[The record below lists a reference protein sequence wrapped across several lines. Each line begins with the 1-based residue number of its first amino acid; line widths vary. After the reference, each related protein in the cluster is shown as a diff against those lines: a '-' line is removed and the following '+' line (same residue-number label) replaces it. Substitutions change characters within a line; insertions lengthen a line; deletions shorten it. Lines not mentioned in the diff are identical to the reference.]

1 MSAPS
6 PSHRFFRL
14 LLHLYP
20 RAYRARYQAEM
31 EAFFFEERRAARGGV
46 TFWVRL
52 VLDHVEAAWAVRS
65 RHRREGREG
74 RMEGMI
80 QEVKAAA
87 RALSRAPR
95 FTLFA
100 VVTLAMGIGAVSAV
114 YTVVDR
120 VVIRP
125 LPYPGSERMVLVGID
140 PRHDPGSLGP
150 LSPALYHAL
159 RASPGPAETV
169 VASRTVEAVLSGDGD
184 PERVRVSHVSSG
196 FLETF
201 GARPA
206 VGRLL
211 RPSDQAGGADAV
223 VVLG

>member
-1 MSAPS
+1 
-6 PSHRFFRL
+6 
-14 LLHLYP
+14 
-20 RAYRARYQAEM
+20 
-31 EAFFFEERRAARGGV
+31 
-46 TFWVRL
+46 
-52 VLDHVEAAWAVRS
+52 
-65 RHRREGREG
+65 
-74 RMEGMI
+74 MEGMI

-223 VVLG
+223 VVLGAIVWRDRYAWQEIEAAAWTTKWTELMEWLRGRPPQARTGVG